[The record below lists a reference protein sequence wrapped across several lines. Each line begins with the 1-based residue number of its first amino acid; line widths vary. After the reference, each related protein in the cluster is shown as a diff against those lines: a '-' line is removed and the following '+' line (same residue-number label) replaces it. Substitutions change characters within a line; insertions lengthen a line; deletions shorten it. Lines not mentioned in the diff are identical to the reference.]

1 LSVAIVPK
9 IRGTFL
15 RIGVICSNGEEIL
28 RHLDPHSADPG
39 GGFVAFAHY
48 QNQRKPYG
56 GAFGLRNAI
65 ARERGIAAYEAW
77 VPLERIRPAS
87 IPQAQWEE
95 AFAWPPDDRPP
106 YPSLPHRI
114 LRATASYLLLFVIVV
129 ALLQFFTPFPVVTW
143 LVALVLHK

>member
-1 LSVAIVPK
+1 MP
-9 IRGTFL
+9 
-15 RIGVICSNGEEIL
+15 
-28 RHLDPHSADPG
+28 
-39 GGFVAFAHY
+39 
-48 QNQRKPYG
+48 
-56 GAFGLRNAI
+56 
-65 ARERGIAAYEAW
+65 EAW

-106 YPSLPHRI
+106 YPSLPQRI

-143 LVALVLHK
+143 LVALALHK

>member
-1 LSVAIVPK
+1 MVYVYLALAVILLLLRVFT
-9 IRGTFL
+9 RGL
-15 RIGVICSNGEEIL
+15 IDLVGWSN
-28 RHLDPHSADPG
+28 
-39 GGFVAFAHY
+39 
-48 QNQRKPYG
+48 
-56 GAFGLRNAI
+56 AFGLRNAI